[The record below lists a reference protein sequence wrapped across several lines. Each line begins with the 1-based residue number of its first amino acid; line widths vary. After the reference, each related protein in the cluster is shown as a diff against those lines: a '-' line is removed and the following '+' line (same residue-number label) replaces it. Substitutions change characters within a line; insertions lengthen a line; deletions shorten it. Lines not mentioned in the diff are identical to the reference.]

1 LADRGTGRPRTRQD
15 LAGRVLGRV
24 LGDLDLA
31 DRRMDRGLG
40 GRGLADRRMDRGLGG
55 RGLAGRE
62 LAGRE
67 LARRGLAGRELA
79 GRELA
84 RRGLAGRELA
94 GRELAGRELAGR
106 GLADH
111 RAISRGALT
120 IAVMRRWA
128 VPGMRLAASAHA
140 TTARRLRRQRE
151 GSAGIMGLP
160 PVGRR
165 LTGTAPRL
173 RVAGTVL
180 RLPVVGTTRGTGRT
194 AGYSRHKATSG
205 RSMTAAT
212 PLFRFSTR
220 FSVDGASGTSVT
232 GFRCTD
238 AT

>member
-55 RGLAGRE
+55 
-62 LAGRE
+62 
-67 LARRGLAGRELA
+67 RGLAGRELA